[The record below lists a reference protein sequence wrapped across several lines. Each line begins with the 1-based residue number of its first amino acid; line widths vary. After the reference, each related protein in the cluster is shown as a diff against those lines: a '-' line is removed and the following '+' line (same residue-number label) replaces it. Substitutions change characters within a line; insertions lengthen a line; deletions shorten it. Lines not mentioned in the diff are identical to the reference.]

1 MKKIVNLLFCLLLV
15 SVFLSG
21 CAYREVPAAEPE
33 APAETINAEAPAAAA
48 PETAPAVS
56 APAPAALSAVRVS
69 EAEIVPALMAAEPV
83 RELAVP
89 RESAPAPDSPYAASY
104 APVLDAIRAGNVF
117 GEWDPSAAE
126 GVVYG
131 YTLDDLDV
139 NGIPEL
145 IIGNLADETDNK
157 VYAVFTLSNGQPVSA
172 AFGTDTD
179 SWFLSKAGGLY
190 LRREAGEMNA
200 DYVIYSFSG
209 TKLEAFFG
217 CFACDGT
224 DGSAPG
230 YYRVAYGDRH
240 SGTAFDV
247 TREEFE
253 SDIESFEA
261 TIIPLGALTGI

>member
-1 MKKIVNLLFCLLLV
+1 M
-15 SVFLSG
+15 
-21 CAYREVPAAEPE
+21 
-33 APAETINAEAPAAAA
+33 
-48 PETAPAVS
+48 
-56 APAPAALSAVRVS
+56 
-69 EAEIVPALMAAEPV
+69 
-83 RELAVP
+83 
-89 RESAPAPDSPYAASY
+89 
-104 APVLDAIRAGNVF
+104 LDAIRAGNMF

-126 GVVYG
+126 GVVFG

-200 DYVIYSFSG
+200 DYVIYSFGG

-247 TREEFE
+247 TREEFDAAVAE
-253 SDIESFEA
+253 LDKEN
-261 TIIPLGALTGI
+261 

>member
-1 MKKIVNLLFCLLLV
+1 M
-15 SVFLSG
+15 
-21 CAYREVPAAEPE
+21 RPP
-33 APAETINAEAPAAAA
+33 T
-48 PETAPAVS
+48 
-56 APAPAALSAVRVS
+56 
-69 EAEIVPALMAAEPV
+69 
-83 RELAVP
+83 
-89 RESAPAPDSPYAASY
+89 DSPYAASY
-104 APVLDAIRAGNVF
+104 ATVLDSIRAGNMF

-200 DYVIYSFSG
+200 DYVIYSFGG

-217 CFACDGT
+217 CFAGDGT

-261 TIIPLGALTGI
+261 TIIPLGALTGV